1 MKKLFL
7 ALALSASAHA
17 EPTIAVSQI
26 IEHPALNNAYVGMQE
41 VVKEAGLAVKWIH
54 ENAQGNTAVAQQIAE
69 KFVGLNPNIVVGIG
83 TPSAQALQNVVNGQI
98 PLVFSAITDPVEAKL
113 VSAWDKTE
121 QNITGIS
128 DSVPVDKNIELMT
141 TLIPNLKTIGTIYN
155 SGEANSVAS
164 IKALQKALGDKI
176 QLQEATATKTSEVLD
191 ATYSLLGKVD
201 ALFIV
206 QDNTV
211 ISAIESVLQ
220 ASAEQ
225 NIPVFVSNADAVE
238 QGALGSVSFNY
249 HEVGRSTG
257 QQLVEILK
265 GKAVKEIPVG
275 TPVNLD
281 VYLNIETA
289 KRLKIELPEALLS
302 RAKTYPQK

>member
-1 MKKLFL
+1 
-7 ALALSASAHA
+7 
-17 EPTIAVSQI
+17 
-26 IEHPALNNAYVGMQE
+26 MQE
-41 VVKEAGLAVKWIH
+41 VVKEAGLEVKWIH

-98 PLVFSAITDPVEAKL
+98 PLVFSAITDPIEAKL